1 MSQLKTSKVLLGAS
15 LDQGLDKP
23 IQSLNLN
30 IQSKRICKSEESA
43 IDSTT
48 LTLPRDTSSVSS
60 NETLNETIFQN
71 ISSAD
76 RGNGCQ
82 HFFLKFPNENYV
94 ENSIEISIPTS
105 ISKPKTNS
113 DNDESSTARQR
124 SSNSI
129 SSCEMALSCS
139 QIDGEES
146 SNDTSTKHCDQ
157 YEFNSTLKKTE
168 MLSQSFPTSEKDSL
182 LFIKSSPCENFS
194 QVQYGQEDK
203 RPIDDEVDCDETF
216 PLLESETKNHGHSK
230 DGADCSLSLNEVG
243 YSDKSEPKQ
252 RAISLCSEPD
262 EVFMSAKS
270 LTRKRYDSES
280 RYSIFLFII
289 IN

>member
-23 IQSLNLN
+23 IQSPDLN

-48 LTLPRDTSSVSS
+48 LTLPRDASSVSS

-71 ISSAD
+71 IPDKSND
-76 RGNGCQ
+76 CQ
-82 HFFLKFPNENYV
+82 NFFLKFPNDNFM
-94 ENSIEISIPTS
+94 ENSIEINLPTS
-105 ISKPKTNS
+105 VSKPKTNS
-113 DNDESSTARQR
+113 DNDENSTARQR

-129 SSCEMALSCS
+129 SSCEMALSSS

-146 SNDTSTKHCDQ
+146 SNGTSTKHSDQ
-157 YEFNSTLKKTE
+157 FELNSVNKETE
-168 MLSQSFPTSEKDSL
+168 IMSQSFPTSDNNNPFFNKTSPEENFPVFENTKTVDDDVCEE
-182 LFIKSSPCENFS
+182 SSP
-194 QVQYGQEDK
+194 
-203 RPIDDEVDCDETF
+203 
-216 PLLESETKNHGHSK
+216 LLGSETKSHGHSK
-230 DGADCSLSLNEVG
+230 DVTDCSLSLDEIVE
-243 YSDKSEPKQ
+243 YSEKSEQKQ

-262 EVFMSAKS
+262 EGFLAAKN

-280 RYSIFLFII
+280 RYLSVEDNKMFVFSI
-289 IN
+289 